1 MFVLLIDI
9 QANNT
14 PPAEEGSTI
23 VNQFIFGSG
32 SIQGTVVLDST
43 GRSSEQMRG
52 LDAGVQNE
60 SISSSTASSRSDESV
75 ASPLLAAAQ
84 LSAPQGST
92 IVMNDITFE
101 ANSVRGTVCNGDTKI
116 VQQGREIQED

>member
-1 MFVLLIDI
+1 MFVLLIDS
-9 QANNT
+9 QAKNT
-14 PPAEEGSTI
+14 PPVEEGSTI
-23 VNQFIFGSG
+23 INQFIFGSD

-52 LDAGVQNE
+52 LGAGVQNE
-60 SISSSTASSRSDESV
+60 SISSTTSSRSDESV

-101 ANSVRGTVCNGDTKI
+101 ANSVRGTVCNGDTTI